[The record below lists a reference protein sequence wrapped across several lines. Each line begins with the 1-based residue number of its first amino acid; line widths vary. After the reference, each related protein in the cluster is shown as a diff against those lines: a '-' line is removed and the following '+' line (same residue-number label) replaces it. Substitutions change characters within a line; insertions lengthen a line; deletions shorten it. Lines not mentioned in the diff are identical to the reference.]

1 MIVRASVRRSEE
13 VSLEH
18 RFLIHKR
25 GDFVGVAVAAIEP
38 GERVVGIHLDDD
50 SPVEVEALDPVPL
63 GHKIAVVAAGDGE
76 TVLEYGVPIGRAA
89 GGFRVG
95 SHVHT
100 HNLRS
105 ARW

>member
-1 MIVRASVRRSEE
+1 V
-13 VSLEH
+13 EH

-25 GDFVGVAVAAIEP
+25 GDFVGVAVADIGA
-38 GERVVGIHLDDD
+38 GERVRGIYMDDD
-50 SPVEVEALDPVPL
+50 SSVEIEAVEPVPL

-76 TVLEYGVPIGRAA
+76 TVLEYGVPIGVAT
-89 GGFRVG
+89 GGFAVG
-95 SHVHT
+95 SLVHT